1 MVDCLSQLW
10 KGETGFGALLL
21 VWQEQPSPTR
31 WRNYRWLLHDYIT
44 TQGKLEAATHPLLCS
59 LKCKLP
65 RKLSLEKR
73 ERRGKKPSYIEPL
86 VAPLTGGLCCIR
98 SNIHIKG
105 GFWGWGE
112 PGVPFVSLVFLSI
125 TRSGIKKGPEDE
137 EFHNTPRQHQNW
149 VRTGGHNTCGK
160 FRKED
165 WAEPGYSECSL
176 ADHREKHPRKDL

>member
-1 MVDCLSQLW
+1 L
-10 KGETGFGALLL
+10 
-21 VWQEQPSPTR
+21 R
-31 WRNYRWLLHDYIT
+31 
-44 TQGKLEAATHPLLCS
+44 
-59 LKCKLP
+59 
-65 RKLSLEKR
+65 R
-73 ERRGKKPSYIEPL
+73 EREGEKNPSYIEPL

-112 PGVPFVSLVFLSI
+112 PFVSLVFLSI

-165 WAEPGYSECSL
+165 WAEPGYSERSL